1 MNNFCFVNFLS
12 KWNTYKHL
20 YILFFLFIILNNIH
34 LNTRINNTAWMCD
47 KSEQRRHSDEE
58 KFRFFLPKKGFR
70 SILDDFKTISENM
83 LEKNVFERCLKS
95 FLVEKD
101 TLGQPLSIR
110 AHFFHPKLF
119 KIVWNAFKTDSQVRN
134 LQKYCL
140 FECRFCIWIT
150 INTTV
155 ISKLTTSKMYSY
167 LWGILEEAK
176 LSHWLAYCTIWCAF
190 SSFKLILNVL
200 S

>member
-1 MNNFCFVNFLS
+1 MINLNSGGIRTKKNLD
-12 KWNTYKHL
+12 
-20 YILFFLFIILNNIH
+20 FFYQKRVLGAF
-34 LNTRINNTAWMCD
+34 W
-47 KSEQRRHSDEE
+47 
-58 KFRFFLPKKGFR
+58 
-70 SILDDFKTISENM
+70 TISRR
-83 LEKNVFERCLKS
+83 FLKICS
-95 FLVEKD
+95 RQMYFNHFWLKRTRSD
-101 TLGQPLSIR
+101 NHCIR